1 MKRPVGITIIGVL
14 LFIAGLLGL
23 IIGISAII
31 PGTPLDTLWSL
42 NPSIPAGF
50 QLTLI
55 GKLFGVFLLILGVIV
70 LYTRYGLLKGRK
82 WAWWITLIIFAA
94 NGIGDAARITLD
106 GVFEGI
112 FGLLIA
118 VGFIYYLTRPE
129 VRAFFE
135 ISQND
140 ADKDK

>member
-1 MKRPVGITIIGVL
+1 M
-14 LFIAGLLGL
+14 
-23 IIGISAII
+23 
-31 PGTPLDTLWSL
+31 
-42 NPSIPAGF
+42 
-50 QLTLI
+50 TLI

-94 NGIGDAARITLD
+94 NGIGDATRITLD
-106 GVFEGI
+106 GVVEGI

-118 VGFIYYLTRPE
+118 VGFIYYLTRPD

-140 ADKDK
+140 RDKDK